1 VQRSMWEAASLID
14 CLALFILRTEVGE
27 LYFLDLFVLPIFTS
41 LCDRDGMIGKKLTTF
56 IFRT

>member
-1 VQRSMWEAASLID
+1 MWEAAS
-14 CLALFILRTEVGE
+14 LALFILRTEVGE

>member
-1 VQRSMWEAASLID
+1 MWEAAS
-14 CLALFILRTEVGE
+14 LALFILRTEVGE

-41 LCDRDGMIGKKLTTF
+41 LCDRDGMILREGKKLTTF